1 MRDGILSGGI
11 SGSYSGTYSSSF
23 FLRHPAN
30 SFFMPRPKPS
40 LKARALRYLSA
51 REHSRL
57 EIGRKLARHAEEGD
71 DVEAILDWLE
81 TSKFLSEPRFAES
94 LVNRRAARF
103 GNSRIMSELHSH
115 GLDDSLLAEA
125 KITLAAGE
133 NERAW
138 LVWERK
144 FGVVAATPAESA
156 KQMRFLQQRGFSMG
170 AIQAVMRR
178 AVRGLPE

>member
-1 MRDGILSGGI
+1 MRDGILSGGM
-11 SGSYSGTYSSSF
+11 SGF
-23 FLRHPAN
+23 FFCVNRCHSATP
-30 SFFMPRPKPS
+30 MPRPKPS

-57 EIGRKLARHAEEGD
+57 EIARKLARHAEEGD
-71 DVEAILDWLE
+71 DVEAVINWLE
-81 TSKFLSEPRFAES
+81 ASKFLSEPRFAES

-103 GNSRIMSELHSH
+103 GNSRILQELHSH
-115 GLDDSLLAEA
+115 KLDESLVSGMKA
-125 KITLAAGE
+125 TLAVDE

-138 LVWERK
+138 LVWDRK
-144 FGVVAATPAESA
+144 FGTVATTPAESA

>member
-1 MRDGILSGGI
+1 MS
-11 SGSYSGTYSSSF
+11 
-23 FLRHPAN
+23 
-30 SFFMPRPKPS
+30 RPKLS

-57 EIGRKLARHAEEGD
+57 EIARKLARYAEEGD
-71 DVEAILDWLE
+71 DVEAVINWLE
-81 TSKFLSEPRFAES
+81 ASKFLSEPRFAES

-103 GNSRIMSELHSH
+103 GNSRILQELHSH
-115 GLDDSLLAEA
+115 GLDE
-125 KITLAAGE
+125 TLVRGMKTTLTAGE

-144 FGVVAATPAESA
+144 FGSAAATPAESA